1 MLHRVTRRPHSHPPK
16 LMTTH
21 DFANLRCT
29 RGDSVFSFFVV
40 CLTALTLGP
49 INSESLCHG
58 DEPVYDIVVY
68 GGTAAAVTAAVQ
80 AKQMGQTVV
89 IVSPDIHL
97 GGLSSGGLGW
107 TDSGR
112 KEVVGGLA
120 KSFYQ
125 RVYHHYQ
132 DPSAWTLQERK
143 AYGNRA
149 QGHRASDD
157 EDATMWVFEPHVAEQ
172 IFDGFVSENQIEV
185 VRDAWLNR
193 EKGVVVHD
201 GRIQSIRTL
210 DGKTYRGKQFID
222 ATYEG
227 DLIAAAGVDTT
238 YGREGI
244 SDYNEP
250 HAGVQTGVL
259 HHSHH
264 FDVLSKRVDP
274 YIVHGDPTSG
284 VIPLVSVEPPGEF
297 GSADKRVQAYCFR
310 TCMTNHEPNR
320 VPWPKPDGYDPAM
333 YEIMIRCFDA
343 GWKNVFNKFD
353 PLPNF
358 KTDTNNHGPVSFDN
372 IGMNYDYPDASYE
385 RRREIIAQH
394 EFYQKGLLYFIA
406 NDPRVPED
414 IQQRMRSWG
423 LAKDEFT
430 DNGNWPHQ
438 IYVREARRMVG
449 HFVMTENHLRKNLE
463 TPESVGMGSYSID
476 SHNTQRYITPEGYL
490 QNEGDLGVST
500 NGPYEIAM
508 GALLPKA
515 DQCQNL
521 TVPVAVS
528 STHAAFGSIRMEPV
542 FMVLGQSA
550 ATISALANDSG
561 TSVQNVPYEVV
572 QRRLIRDRQILQ
584 TPEGLAVKP
593 KTVSIAV
600 NQLPGITIDDESC
613 IRTGHWTGSRSS
625 SGYVGHGYLHNNN
638 DTDLTS
644 TAEFRVKVPEEG
656 IYEIRLIYPPNK
668 NRARNAPVTVT
679 HADGKKTMLVNQQ
692 LKLDAGSAGENSLSL
707 GRFRFNDTHPASVQ
721 ISDEATDGYVVV
733 DAVNWLLIESS
744 ER

>member
-1 MLHRVTRRPHSHPPK
+1 
-16 LMTTH
+16 MTTY
-21 DFANLRCT
+21 DYATLRCT
-29 RGDSVFSFFVV
+29 RGDFVFSFLLLF
-40 CLTALTLGP
+40 LTALTFGP
-49 INSESLCHG
+49 INGVTRCCG

-80 AKQMGQTVV
+80 AKQMRQTVV
-89 IVSPDIHL
+89 IVSPDLHL

-132 DPSAWTLQERK
+132 DSSAWNLQDRK

-172 IFDGFVSENQIEV
+172 IFEDFVSENHIKV
-185 VRDAWLNR
+185 VRNAWLNR
-193 EKGVVVHD
+193 KDGVIVRNA
-201 GRIQSIRTL
+201 RIQSIQTL
-210 DGKTYRGKQFID
+210 DGTIYRGKQFID

-238 YGREGI
+238 FGREGI

-264 FDVLSKRVDP
+264 FDVLPKRVDP
-274 YIVHGDPTSG
+274 YIVPGDPSSG
-284 VIPLVSVEPPGEF
+284 VIPLVSAEPPGEF
-297 GSADKRVQAYCFR
+297 GSSDKRVQAYCFR
-310 TCMTNHEPNR
+310 TCMTNHQPNR
-320 VPWPKPDGYDPAM
+320 VAWPKPDGYDPAM

-372 IGMNYDYPDASYE
+372 IGMNYDYPEASYE
-385 RRREIIAQH
+385 RRQEIIEQH

-449 HFVMTENHLRKNLE
+449 QFVMTENHLRKSLE

-500 NGPYEIAM
+500 NGPYMIAM
-508 GALLPKA
+508 GSLLPKA
-515 DQCQNL
+515 QQCQNL

-542 FMVLGQSA
+542 FMILGQSA
-550 ATISALANDSG
+550 ATISAMANDNG
-561 TSVQNVPYEVV
+561 TAVQDVPYDVV
-572 QRRLIRDRQILQ
+572 QKRLIDDGQILQ
-584 TPEGLAVKP
+584 RPKGLPVKSS
-593 KTVSIAV
+593 KASIKL
-600 NQLPGITIDDESC
+600 NRLPGITIDDAAC
-613 IRTGHWTGSRSS
+613 IRTGHWTGSHSS
-625 SGYVGHGYLHNNN
+625 SRYIGHGYLHNHN
-638 DTDLTS
+638 DPAVPS
-644 TAEFRVKVPEEG
+644 TAEFKAKIAEDG
-656 IYEIRLIYPPNK
+656 IYEVRLIYPPNK
-668 NRARNAPVTVT
+668 NRAKNVPVTII
-679 HADGKKTMLVNQQ
+679 HADGQKTVLVNQQ
-692 LKLDAGSAGENSLSL
+692 LTMDIGSEGENSLRL
-707 GRFRFNDTHPASVQ
+707 GRYRFSENGLASVR
-721 ISDEATDGYVVV
+721 ISDEATKGYVVV
-733 DAVNWLLIESS
+733 DAVNWRLIEK
-744 ER
+744 